1 MPELNQTA
9 TGGVSRLSGMANWLR
24 SLRQTTTYLGVA
36 VIAILWVGIYLL
48 ASQEHESA
56 NQDAVRQSGNI
67 SRVLEEYIRR
77 VVRESDSAL
86 LELRR
91 DYQRDPQHF
100 DLAAWA
106 ARGQA
111 YNDLTV
117 QFGITNAAGF
127 VTHSSLRPLAA
138 PVYVGDRASFT
149 TTRDDKMDRL
159 YISDPVIGHVTKRLT
174 LEFTRRMTNPDGSF
188 AGAVVSSLDVDDL
201 ENFFSSLHLG
211 KSGVVALVGTDGV
224 LLARGGQD
232 PESRGLAGMSIL
244 HSLLFSHLEH
254 STAATYWNNSA
265 SQARFDHVPR
275 LMSYRKLAGMP
286 LIAVVG
292 LAKTDI
298 FQQADA
304 TLNKYIVVG
313 TVLTAIV
320 LIVLIF
326 GAAQQAHILAA
337 AAELRRSK
345 QSLEQSNR
353 LLNTALKNMAH
364 GLCMFDREQRLVV
377 CNERYGE
384 MYGLGPEQLQRGT
397 TLQSIL
403 EARTGAGT
411 WPIKAA
417 QNVNTRLRQVA
428 QRHVHS
434 TEDELPD
441 GRIYAISHQPMPD
454 GGWVATHIDITE
466 QRRAEQ
472 SLEHSNLLLNTALKN
487 MADGLCMFD
496 RDQRLVVCNARYG
509 EMYGLA
515 AEDVKPGTPLRAV
528 LQARVRVGWSP
539 EGVEDYVRARLD
551 EVAKSEPYY
560 VENVLRNGNTYAVSH
575 RPMSD
580 GGWVAT
586 HIDITEQRRAER
598 ELGETR
604 KFLDSIIEQIPV
616 SVVVKDVKT
625 RKYLLVNRAFETMLG
640 IPREQMLD
648 HTSFDIHRPPDAKII
663 DDADSEA
670 LRDVEHVN
678 FKEIEINTTMRGP
691 RMQSTRRI
699 VIKSADGEPKYII
712 AVIEDVTERK
722 KTEQRIAFLAH
733 HDALTGLANRAA
745 LIQKIDEAAA
755 RRRRLEEPFTL
766 LLLDLD
772 RFKQVNDTLGHPAGD
787 ALLVEVATRLKG
799 LLRETDVLARL
810 GGDEFAVIQSGETD
824 QRDAAKSLAERIIAA
839 LGEPFE
845 IDGGNISIGTSIG
858 VALAT
863 ARESG
868 ADDLLK
874 MADLALYRA
883 KSAGRNGY
891 CYFAAEM
898 SEIASARQEIESD
911 LRRAVQNGEFEL
923 QYQPIVDSKT
933 RRICSAE
940 ALVRW
945 RHPAK
950 GLIYPDLFIPLA
962 EETGLIT
969 QIGEWVLRA
978 ACAEAARWPVECKL
992 AVNLS
997 LVQFRKSN
1005 LRDVVMRA
1013 LADSGLQPERLE
1025 LEITETA
1032 LIESAAECLPALR
1045 QFKSMGITIVLDDF
1059 GTGYSSLSQLAMF
1072 PFDKIKIDKSFT
1084 QNLTK
1089 RSECAAIVSATLTLA
1104 RSLDIATTAEG
1115 VETVD
1120 QYRLLRL
1127 AGVTFLQGYLFKRPG
1142 PASEIDFN
1150 GTYGGV
1156 VLENAA

>member
-1 MPELNQTA
+1 
-9 TGGVSRLSGMANWLR
+9 MANWLR

-48 ASQEHESA
+48 ASQEHDNA
-56 NQDAVRQSGNI
+56 YRDAVRQSGNI

-77 VVRESDSAL
+77 VVQESDGAL

-91 DYQRDPQHF
+91 DYQADPQHF

-106 ARGQA
+106 SRGQMH
-111 YNDLTV
+111 NDLTV
-117 QFGITNAAGF
+117 QFGIADAAGF
-127 VTHSSLRPLAA
+127 VTQSSLRALAS
-138 PVYVGDRASFT
+138 PVYVGNRAPFLDQ
-149 TTRDDKMDRL
+149 RDGKTDRL
-159 YISDPVIGHVTKRLT
+159 YISDPIVGNVSKRLT
-174 LEFTRRMTNPDGSF
+174 LEFARRVTDPDGSF
-188 AGAVVSSLDVDDL
+188 AGVVVSSFDVDEL
-201 ENFFSSLHLG
+201 ENFFSSLDLG

-224 LLARGGQD
+224 LLARGGQN
-232 PESRGLAGMSIL
+232 PASREIAGISIL
-244 HSLLFSHLEH
+244 HSALFSHLAH
-254 STAATYWNNSA
+254 STAETYWNDSA
-265 SQARFDHVPR
+265 SQAKFDGVAR
-275 LMSYRKLAGMP
+275 LMSYRRLAGMP

-292 LAKTDI
+292 LAKADI

-304 TLNKYIVVG
+304 TLSKYVIIG
-313 TVLTAIV
+313 TVLTLII
-320 LIVLIF
+320 LIVLLF

-345 QSLEQSNR
+345 QSLEQSNH
-353 LLNTALKNMAH
+353 LLNTALTNMAH
-364 GLCMFDREQRLVV
+364 GLCMFDRDQRLVV
-377 CNERYGE
+377 CNRRYGE

-397 TLQSIL
+397 TLRSIL
-403 EARTGAGT
+403 EARQGAGT

-417 QNVNTRLRQVA
+417 QNLDTRLRQVA

-434 TEDELPD
+434 TEDELQD

-466 QRRAEQ
+466 QRRAEK
-472 SLEHSNLLLNTALKN
+472 SLEHSNLLLNTALKH
-487 MADGLCMFD
+487 MAHGLCMFD
-496 RDQRLVVCNARYG
+496 RDQRLVICNTRYG

-515 AEDVKPGTPLRAV
+515 EEDTKPGTTLRSI
-528 LQARVRVGWSP
+528 LEARVRAGVSP
-539 EGVEDYVRARLD
+539 EGSADYVRNRLD
-551 EVAKSEPYY
+551 EVAKGEPYY
-560 VENVLRNGNTYAVSH
+560 VENVLRDGSTYAVSH

-586 HIDITEQRRAER
+586 HIDITEQRHAEQ

-604 KFLDSIIEQIPV
+604 RFLDSIIEQIPV

-640 IPREQMLD
+640 IPRDRMLD
-648 HTSFDIHRPPDAKII
+648 RTSFDIHRALDAKNI
-663 DDADSEA
+663 DDADTES
-670 LRDVEHVN
+670 LRDADHVN
-678 FKEIEINTTMRGP
+678 YKEIEINTTVRGP

-699 VIKSADGEPKYII
+699 VIKGADGEPKYII
-712 AVIEDVTERK
+712 AVIEDVTEQK
-722 KTEQRIAFLAH
+722 KAEQRIAFLAH

-745 LIQKIDEAAA
+745 LIQKIEEAAA
-755 RRRRLEEPFTL
+755 RQRRLEEPFTL

-787 ALLVEVATRLKG
+787 ALLVEVATRLRS

-810 GGDEFAVIQSGETD
+810 GGDEFAVIQSGESD
-824 QRDAAKSLAERIIAA
+824 QREAAKSLAERIIAA
-839 LGEPFE
+839 LGQPFD
-845 IDGGNISIGTSIG
+845 IDGGNIGIGTSIG
-858 VALAT
+858 IALA
-863 ARESG
+863 AAPDSG

-883 KSAGRNGY
+883 KSSGRNGY
-891 CYFAAEM
+891 SFFAAEM

-911 LRRAVQNGEFEL
+911 LRRAIQNGEFEL
-923 QYQPIVDSKT
+923 HYQPIVDSRT
-933 RRICSAE
+933 RRLCSVE

-945 RHPAK
+945 RHPTK
-950 GLIYPDLFIPLA
+950 GLVYPDLFIPLA

-969 QIGEWVLRA
+969 QIGEWVLRS
-978 ACAEAARWPVECKL
+978 ACAEAATWPGECKL

-1005 LRDVVMRA
+1005 LPDVVLRA
-1013 LADSGLQPERLE
+1013 LVDSGLRPDRLE

-1104 RSLDIATTAEG
+1104 QSLDIATTAEG

-1142 PASEIDFN
+1142 PASEIDFS
-1150 GTYGGV
+1150 GAYGGV
-1156 VLENAA
+1156 ALENAA